1 MKYPKGGEGSD
12 FFCVEIFH
20 YQYKIMLGGG
30 NKTSSRKWCVSNGDC
45 ACSIG
50 TVCVSWKPYLST
62 TNYVRGGFPI
72 MQFLV
77 PPPPTHP
84 PLQKMTKLKMT
95 RYQIFPL
102 EFHLYSSARIY
113 SRRRAASRIIV
124 CALCWQCVC
133 YRKPISKSNKFRGRR
148 AVLCYE
154 KPISN

>member
-1 MKYPKGGEGSD
+1 MRAGGGQKILSWDRLQSIDQFWTTLKTNHKFWAILKRGVGEGGRKSLTRTEPGPEIHIIWDWPIYTFLGD
-12 FFCVEIFH
+12 FLLCDF
-20 YQYKIMLGGG
+20 
-30 NKTSSRKWCVSNGDC
+30 W
-45 ACSIG
+45 
-50 TVCVSWKPYLST
+50 
-62 TNYVRGGFPI
+62 FP
-72 MQFLV
+72 L
-77 PPPPTHP
+77 PPPTHP

-133 YRKPISKSNKFRGRR
+133 YRKPISISNKFKGGR

-154 KPISN
+154 